1 MEAEIVDSDSPF
13 FVEEDVRVSNVVFET
28 KVGDLAFDKLVEHLL
43 LFGLDPHE
51 HRGRFLV
58 EIDLLK
64 AHALSQIDL
73 EGDAKLLH
81 LGAPFRAHNIVLF
94 TRHRALL
101 FQQSIQRVYLRDRH
115 SSIPKIQYI
124 LISILS
130 MYLKKY
136 NQILYNLAMKFQTTP
151 AKDAITVELI
161 EGSLNRFD
169 GKTLSIGYGTEKPLK
184 RRKFVLFTR
193 KIISVAKANRIK
205 SITVDFAELKAL
217 TPSDVSDS
225 EAAEIATISFVMANY
240 EHNTYKRVPKNGFSS
255 VDTVSFLGASKDA
268 QVGIKVGTI
277 VGEEVNAARELSNT
291 PGGDMTPKQFSALA
305 KKTIE
310 GANTKVT
317 VLGRKEM
324 EKLGMGGVV
333 GIGKGSDNEPQ
344 FVAVEYWGAAKSQ
357 KPVVLVGKGV
367 TFDSGG
373 LNLKPGDHMYEMH
386 MDMSG
391 GSAVLYT
398 VALAAKLKL
407 KANVVGLIPTVE
419 NMPGQHAVR
428 PGDMLKSMSGRHIE
442 VLNTD
447 AEGRVILADGITYAK
462 KYNPVVVV
470 DVATLTGAALTA
482 LGTQASAIMST
493 DQKLEDTLRKLGEE
507 SGDYVWPFPVWEEYE
522 DMTKGIFGDVPNI
535 STDGN
540 SRYGGV
546 IAGGMFLREFAKDL
560 DCPWAHIDM
569 APRMTANS
577 NEFLAKGAVGAPVR
591 LLLALIE
598 NYADNR
604 KN

>member
-1 MEAEIVDSDSPF
+1 
-13 FVEEDVRVSNVVFET
+13 
-28 KVGDLAFDKLVEHLL
+28 
-43 LFGLDPHE
+43 
-51 HRGRFLV
+51 
-58 EIDLLK
+58 
-64 AHALSQIDL
+64 
-73 EGDAKLLH
+73 
-81 LGAPFRAHNIVLF
+81 
-94 TRHRALL
+94 
-101 FQQSIQRVYLRDRH
+101 
-115 SSIPKIQYI
+115 
-124 LISILS
+124 
-130 MYLKKY
+130 
-136 NQILYNLAMKFQTTP
+136 MKFQTTP
-151 AKDAITVELI
+151 AKGAITVELI

-169 GKTLSIGYGTEKPLK
+169 GKKLSIGYGNPPAGGRLN

-193 KIISVAKANRIK
+193 KIVSLSKQNRLKSISVDFKDLK
-205 SITVDFAELKAL
+205 SIAPKGLSDAEVGKISATSFA
-217 TPSDVSDS
+217 
-225 EAAEIATISFVMANY
+225 MAGY
-240 EHNTYKRVPKNGFSS
+240 EHNTYKRVPKDGFPS
-255 VDTVSFLGASKDA
+255 VEVVCFTNISKE
-268 QVGIKVGTI
+268 GTEGVKKGSLI
-277 VGEEVNAARELSNT
+277 AEEVNACRELANT

-305 KKTIE
+305 KKTIK

-344 FVAVEYWGAAKSQ
+344 FVAVEYWGKSSRGVALAQ
-357 KPVVLVGKGV
+357 GSQGNASRPVVLVGKGV

-391 GSAVLYT
+391 GAAVLYT
-398 VALAAKLKL
+398 VALVAKLKL

-419 NMPGQHAVR
+419 NMPGQNAVR

-462 KYNPVVVV
+462 KYNPAVVVN
-470 DVATLTGAALTA
+470 VATLTGAALTA

-493 DQKLEDTLRKLGEE
+493 DQKLEDTLRELGEE

-560 DCPWAHIDM
+560 GCPWAHIDM

-591 LLLALIE
+591 LLLALVE
-598 NYADNR
+598 RYA
-604 KN
+604 K